1 MKYKDIKDKVVVI
14 TGGSRGIGKAIA
26 ILLAENG
33 ADVIVCARKEDELIK
48 VSDLIKSRNGKCEYV
63 IADISDEGQVAKL
76 AANTMKIHG
85 RVDIL
90 INNAGVGRY
99 KRFIDST
106 SEDWDTI
113 INTNLKGV
121 FLCSRAFV
129 PFMITQKSGYIV
141 NIISGAGKSPMR
153 NLSIYCASKFGLA
166 GLTKTMKKELKEF
179 NISVLCLYPGYVK
192 TSFFKNFPVG
202 FNFPAN
208 AKEPETVAREVMKV
222 ITQTGKIGIWC
233 SKLVEWIKN

>member
-1 MKYKDIKDKVVVI
+1 
-14 TGGSRGIGKAIA
+14 
-26 ILLAENG
+26 LAENG
-33 ADVIVCARKEDELIK
+33 ANVIVCARKKDELIK

-90 INNAGVGRY
+90 VNNAGVGRY

-106 SEDWDTI
+106 LEDWDTI

-129 PFMITQKSGYIV
+129 PFMITQKVG
-141 NIISGAGKSPMR
+141 ISLISF
-153 NLSIYCASKFGLA
+153 L
-166 GLTKTMKKELKEF
+166 ELERA
-179 NISVLCLYPGYVK
+179 P
-192 TSFFKNFPVG
+192 
-202 FNFPAN
+202 
-208 AKEPETVAREVMKV
+208 
-222 ITQTGKIGIWC
+222 
-233 SKLVEWIKN
+233 